1 MSTNEKNNH
10 NSNIHAGHRERM
22 RKRFLKDGINIFDDY
37 QVLEFLMY
45 YVYKRGDTN
54 PIGHNL
60 INEFKTLEAVF
71 NAEYEELQSVEGI
84 GPSGALLINFIGQL
98 RNKIVYDSMNTHNIK
113 FNTIAD
119 IGHYCMDCL
128 RHLNHE
134 RLIMLSLND
143 NRELISRDII
153 SEGVSN
159 ATSAEIKTIVSTA
172 LKRNASGIILAHNH
186 PGGNSHPSSSDINT
200 TSRIID
206 SLSGINV
213 SVIDHIICGEFD
225 FSSFYERELLNGSNI
240 LER

>member
-1 MSTNEKNNH
+1 MSTNEKRKQ

-22 RKRFLKDGINIFDDY
+22 RKRFLKDGINVFDDY

-45 YVYKRGDTN
+45 YVYKREDTN
-54 PIGHNL
+54 PIGHKL

-71 NAEYEELQSVEGI
+71 NADYEELQSVEGI

-98 RNKIVYDSMNTHNIK
+98 RNKIVYDSMNTNNITL
-113 FNTIAD
+113 NSTAD

-134 RLIMLSLND
+134 RLMMLSLND
-143 NRELISRDII
+143 DRQLISRDII

-159 ATSAEIKTIVSTA
+159 ATSADIKTIVSTA
-172 LKRNASGIILAHNH
+172 LKRNATGIILAHNH
-186 PGGNSHPSSSDINT
+186 PGGNSHPSSADIST

-206 SLSGINV
+206 SLAGINV
-213 SVIDHIICGEFD
+213 CVIDHIICGEFD
-225 FSSFYERELLNGSNI
+225 FCSFYERDLLHGSNFSG
-240 LER
+240 R